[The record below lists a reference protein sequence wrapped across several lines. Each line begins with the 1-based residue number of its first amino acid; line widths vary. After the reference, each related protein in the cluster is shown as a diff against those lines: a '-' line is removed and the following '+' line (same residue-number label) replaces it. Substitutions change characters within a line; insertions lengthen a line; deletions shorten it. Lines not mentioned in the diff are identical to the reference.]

1 MDRVVI
7 VVVVVSAAEVVFVV
21 GLRLD
26 VSHELGNADETR
38 LNSPRGPSY

>member
-1 MDRVVI
+1 MGRYIVVI
-7 VVVVVSAAEVVFVV
+7 AAEVVFVV

-38 LNSPRGPSY
+38 LNPPQGPSC